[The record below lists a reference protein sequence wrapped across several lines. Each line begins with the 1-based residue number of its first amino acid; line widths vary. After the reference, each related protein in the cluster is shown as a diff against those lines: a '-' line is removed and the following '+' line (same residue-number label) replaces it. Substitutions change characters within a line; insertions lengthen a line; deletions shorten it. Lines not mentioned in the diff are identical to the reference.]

1 MLTIKEGSANMVDV
15 HSHILP
21 GIDDGSKNIEMTE
34 KLSDIYLSQGIDT
47 VICTPHYYP
56 SETSYDEF
64 CSKRQ
69 TALDSITHIDKVKFI
84 KGSETLISNVL
95 FNRYS
100 LSDLCI
106 GNSNYLLIE
115 LPYSSHW
122 ENSLYSN
129 VEQLIEKFDVI
140 PIIAHIERYQP
151 IQNKYRLIQKFI
163 DMDCLIQL
171 NTSSVIDTSSRRFA
185 LKLLKKGYIN
195 FLGTDTHNL
204 TSRCPNYSDAVEI
217 IRSKLHDDVWETL
230 DNNAKVLIKAA
241 QKNSSH

>member
-1 MLTIKEGSANMVDV
+1 MIDV

-21 GIDDGSKNIEMTE
+21 GIDDGAKDIEMTQ
-34 KLSDIYLSQGIDT
+34 KLTEIYLDQDIDT
-47 VICTPHYYP
+47 IITTPHYYP
-56 SETSYDEF
+56 AEMSYDEF
-64 CSKRQ
+64 CSNRQ
-69 TALDSITHIDKVKFI
+69 AALDSIKHIESIDFI

-100 LSDLCI
+100 LSELCI

-122 ENSLYSN
+122 DNTLYSN
-129 VEQLIEKFDVI
+129 VEQIIEKFDVI

-163 DMDCLIQL
+163 DMDCLIQM
-171 NTSSVIDTSSRRFA
+171 NTSSIVNASTRRFA

-195 FLGTDTHNL
+195 FIGTDTHN
-204 TSRCPNYSDAVEI
+204 TSTRLPNYSEAVEI
-217 IRSKLHDDVWETL
+217 IKNKLSEDVWETL
-230 DNNAKVLIKAA
+230 DQNAQILVKAA
-241 QKNSSH
+241 KKKF